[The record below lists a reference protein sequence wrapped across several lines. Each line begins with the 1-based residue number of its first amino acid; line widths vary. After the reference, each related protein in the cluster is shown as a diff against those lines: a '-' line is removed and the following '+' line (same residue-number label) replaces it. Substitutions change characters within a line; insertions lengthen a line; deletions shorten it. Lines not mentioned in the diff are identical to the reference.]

1 MNQTQR
7 TEERES
13 RYVVRAAARV
23 LDILDLLKNS
33 PDGASLSEIAVSV
46 DLPKSSVFRYLATL
60 ESRGYV
66 EQDQDTGVYRFGLA
80 LLLSHPRYRQILAA
94 RAKPYLEKL
103 RDRFQETINLA
114 VLNGNRITY
123 LEIVES
129 QRAMRF
135 AARPG
140 DRDPIHSSALGKAI
154 ASTLGEVRVREILET
169 EGMPKR
175 TPHTI
180 TDVEGLLAEL
190 EAIRKRGY
198 ALDNRENEEDGRCVA
213 VPIPGTT
220 TPAALSLSA
229 PAVRMSLDEVG
240 EVAEALIDAAGAL
253 AEDLG
258 VAE

>member
-1 MNQTQR
+1 MNQAR
-7 TEERES
+7 GTEERES

-23 LDILDLLKNS
+23 LDILDLLKTA
-33 PDGASLSEIAVSV
+33 PEGASLSEIAVSV

-60 ESRGYV
+60 GSRGYV
-66 EQDQDTGVYRFGLA
+66 EQDDAGIYRFGLA
-80 LLLSHPRYRQILAA
+80 LLLSNPRYRQILAA

-114 VLNGNRITY
+114 VLDGNRITY

-154 ASTLGEVRVREILET
+154 ASTLGEVRVREILEA

-180 TDVEGLLAEL
+180 TDVEGLLGEL
-190 EAIRKRGY
+190 EVTRKRGY

-213 VPIPGTT
+213 VPIPGTA

-229 PAVRMSLDEVG
+229 PAVRMSLEEVG

-253 AEDLG
+253 AGDLG

>member
-1 MNQTQR
+1 MNQTQKMD
-7 TEERES
+7 EGES

-33 PDGASLSEIAVSV
+33 PDGESMSEIASSV

-66 EQDQDTGVYRFGLA
+66 EQDPDTGVYRFGLA

-94 RAKPYLEKL
+94 RAKPHLEKL

-114 VLNGNRITY
+114 VLDGNRITY

-129 QRAMRF
+129 RRAMRF

-154 ASTLGEVRVREILET
+154 ASTLDEARVREMLAT

-180 TDVEGLLAEL
+180 TDVDALLSEL
-190 EAIRKRGY
+190 SVVRRRGY

-213 VPIPGTT
+213 VPIPGAA

-240 EVAEALIDAAGAL
+240 EVADALIEAAETL
-253 AEDLG
+253 ADDLG

>member
-1 MNQTQR
+1 MNQAQR
-7 TEERES
+7 AEDRES

-23 LDILDLLKNS
+23 LDILDLLKYS
-33 PDGASLSEIAVSV
+33 SDGASLSEIASAV

-66 EQDQDTGVYRFGLA
+66 EQDPDTSVYRFGVA
-80 LLLSHPRYRQILAA
+80 LLVSHSRYRQFLAA

-114 VLNGNRITY
+114 VLDGNRITY

-154 ASTLGEVRVREILET
+154 ASTLDEAKVREILET
-169 EGMPKR
+169 EGMPRR

-180 TDVEGLLAEL
+180 TDVDEVLAEL
-190 EAIRKRGY
+190 ETVRRRGF

-213 VPIPGTT
+213 VPIPATAA
-220 TPAALSLSA
+220 PAALSLSA
-229 PAVRMSLDEVG
+229 PAVRMSLEEVG
-240 EVAEALIDAAGAL
+240 EVAEALIAAAEAL
-253 AEDLG
+253 ADDLG
-258 VAE
+258 VAG

>member
-1 MNQTQR
+1 MNQSQP
-7 TEERES
+7 TEPES

-33 PDGASLSEIAVSV
+33 PDGASISEIATAV

-60 ESRGYV
+60 ESRDYV
-66 EQDQDTGVYRFGLA
+66 EQAPDTGAYLLGLA
-80 LLLSHPRYRQILAA
+80 FTLTHSRYRQILAA

-114 VLNGNRITY
+114 ILDGNRITY

-140 DRDPIHSSALGKAI
+140 DRDPIHSSALGKVI
-154 ASTLGEVRVREILET
+154 GSTLDEARVREILET

-180 TDVEGLLAEL
+180 TSVEELLAEL
-190 EAIRKRGY
+190 EVIRKRGY

-213 VPIPGTT
+213 VPIPGAATS
-220 TPAALSLSA
+220 AALSLSA
-229 PAVRMSLDEVG
+229 PAVRMSLDEVV
-240 EVAEALIDAAGAL
+240 EVAEALMETAEAL
-253 AEDLG
+253 AGDLG
-258 VAE
+258 VAR

>member
-1 MNQTQR
+1 MNQSRR
-7 TEERES
+7 TDESES
-13 RYVVRAAARV
+13 RYVVREAARV

-33 PDGASLSEIAVSV
+33 PDGASISEIATAV

-60 ESRGYV
+60 ESRDYV
-66 EQDQDTGVYRFGLA
+66 EQDPATGAYRFGLA
-80 LLLSHPRYRQILAA
+80 FLLSHTRYRQILAA

-114 VLNGNRITY
+114 ILDGNRITY

-129 QRAMRF
+129 QRAIRF

-154 ASTLGEVRVREILET
+154 ASTLDEARVREILET

-180 TDVEGLLAEL
+180 TGVEELLAEL
-190 EAIRKRGY
+190 EVIRKRGY

-213 VPIPGTT
+213 APIPGTA
-220 TPAALSLSA
+220 TPVALSLSA
-229 PAVRMSLDEVG
+229 PAVRISLDEVG
-240 EVAEALIDAAGAL
+240 DVAEALIETAEAL
-253 AEDLG
+253 AGDLG
-258 VAE
+258 VAG